1 MYLIRKSPLA
11 RPWQGDI
18 YKDVN
23 LIQAVTFTIKSKGKR
38 EYNITETKYDYTV
51 ILTQEC
57 DLEQDYKNRVEPRED
72 QDSYIQMILMAPAYL
87 AESLRNGVHLEQY
100 GQVMQHINTK
110 DWNKVKKQENK
121 RYHYIQADAEMNVPE
136 LAIDFKH
143 FYTLSRDYFY
153 NNIMNDSYFISMTIL
168 HREVLSQRFCNFLAR
183 IGIPD
188 DRNETKLLTDS
199 LCARLH

>member
-1 MYLIRKSPLA
+1 MYLIREKPLA

-23 LIQAVTFTIKSKGKR
+23 LIQTITYTINRKGKR
-38 EYNITETKYDYTV
+38 EYDVNEIKYDYTV

-57 DLEQDYKNRVEPRED
+57 DLEQDYKNRIEAQDD

-87 AESLRNGVHLEQY
+87 AESLRSGIHLEEY
-100 GQVMQHINTK
+100 GQTMQHINTRE
-110 DWNKVKKQENK
+110 WNKLRQQENK
-121 RYHYIQADAEMNVPE
+121 RYHHIKADAAMNVSE

-143 FYTLSRDYFY
+143 FYTISRDYFY
-153 NNIMNDSYFISMTIL
+153 NKIMNESYFISMTIL
-168 HREVLSQRFCNFLAR
+168 HREALSQRFCNFLAR

-188 DRNETKLLTDS
+188 DRRETKLLTDS
-199 LCARLH
+199 LCARPH